1 VIQHYENSDLEKW
14 LRKRQMTT
22 KKFTELVGCSRPV
35 IWKVKRGIAICPL
48 YAKKIYEITNG
59 EINPLTEKVGRPW

>member
-1 VIQHYENSDLEKW
+1 MIQHYENSDLEKW

>member
-1 VIQHYENSDLEKW
+1 MSSPEFQGSALEKW

-22 KKFTELVGCSRPV
+22 NKFSAQVGCSRTV

-48 YAKKIYEITNG
+48 YAKRIYEITNG
-59 EINPLTEKVGRPW
+59 EVVPLMENVGRK